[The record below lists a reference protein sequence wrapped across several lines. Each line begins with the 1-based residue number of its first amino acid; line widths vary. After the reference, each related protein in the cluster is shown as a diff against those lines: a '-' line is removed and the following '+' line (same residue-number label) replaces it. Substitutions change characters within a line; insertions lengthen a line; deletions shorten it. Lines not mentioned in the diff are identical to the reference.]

1 MYRQT
6 NLDNSFQ
13 LRNPTEM
20 GYLSND
26 KYPTQNEEYLG
37 KYICVRH
44 KTQYNQ
50 MINQRFHIP
59 AVTYDEYIYPENSGR
74 RRFFQILRWDMEEPF
89 RAILMNNSAEVIV
102 TYTTQLENDLYDLTD
117 SNMLAA
123 TMTRAEMKGYEY
135 LILNETSDSD
145 LFFDKLYYEKVNFIG
160 IQDEPYLGME
170 VRSEYDI
177 DLSLEKDDRMLQN
190 RNIYNKLS
198 NDTMKQM
205 IKRNPILYSMPEE
218 IFNSYPYYYSW
229 RDKSYADNSRRAI
242 NKGYIIRA
250 DKQGSVEPELVVMEV
265 LDDNSVRFVTQHEA
279 RFFYNTENMDT
290 QDVYNLV
297 RRYINK

>member
-50 MINQRFHIP
+50 MLNQRFHIP
-59 AVTYDEYIYPENSGR
+59 AITYDEYIYPENSGR

-117 SNMLAA
+117 SKMLAA
-123 TMTRAEMKGYEY
+123 TITRAEMKGYEY
-135 LILNETSDSD
+135 LILNETSDPD

-170 VRSEYDI
+170 VRTEYDI

-205 IKRNPILYSMPEE
+205 IRRNPILYSMPEE